1 MRVNNYFNIQSFA
14 NIKRR
19 NLLRHNVYL
28 LPCNER
34 AAQMEINAALIF
46 MRVEC
51 IFS

>member
-19 NLLRHNVYL
+19 NLLRHNVYC

-34 AAQMEINAALIF
+34 SADGNKRRFNFYA
-46 MRVEC
+46 C
-51 IFS
+51 